1 MIKLIV
7 SRALEGA
14 RGFTFGV
21 LATMRPTNPTSE
33 HFIHAEK
40 LRDLRLQLA
49 ETADHLR
56 REEILRQIEEIEEEL
71 KDPFKP

>member
-1 MIKLIV
+1 
-7 SRALEGA
+7 
-14 RGFTFGV
+14 
-21 LATMRPTNPTSE
+21 MRPTNPASE

-49 ETADHLR
+49 DTADHSR
-56 REEILRQIEEIEEEL
+56 RQEILRQIEEIEEEL